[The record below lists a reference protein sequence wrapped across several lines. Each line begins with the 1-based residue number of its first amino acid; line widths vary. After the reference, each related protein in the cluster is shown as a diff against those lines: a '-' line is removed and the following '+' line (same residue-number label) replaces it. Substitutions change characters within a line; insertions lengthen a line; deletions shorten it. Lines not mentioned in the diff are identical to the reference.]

1 MMRRIRLLPITVL
14 IMLLSL
20 SAAGI
25 GYAEPSDVREP
36 DSRMQAEGNYKDKTT
51 ADPVMLGEV
60 VQEIVLRR
68 QISAMGLDRDQI
80 EKILPPLRSMLSS
93 CRDFEKQMKDMFA
106 RERNRTATDETSKEK
121 LQELR
126 REAAEARKRFIR
138 GQSELEREIG
148 NVLSEEQSAAVKRML
163 YAPLLHDEALS
174 SEDKERLRREVQ
186 EHRQNMA
193 LQECRKA

>member
-1 MMRRIRLLPITVL
+1 
-14 IMLLSL
+14 
-20 SAAGI
+20 
-25 GYAEPSDVREP
+25 
-36 DSRMQAEGNYKDKTT
+36 
-51 ADPVMLGEV
+51 V

-68 QISAMGLDRDQI
+68 QINAMGLDRDQI

-93 CRDFEKQMKDMFA
+93 CRDFEKQMKNMFA

-174 SEDKERLRREVQ
+174 SEDKERLRRQVQ
-186 EHRQNMA
+186 EHRQEMA
-193 LQECRKA
+193 LQECRKGIREGGCVVPPPPGPDSDNKPHAPKAKRINPLSERSKRLEQIIGLLEEKLKAVP